1 MFDSLFWAFIALAAL
16 LTITPG
22 ADTVLTVRNT
32 ISGGTRDGLLTMA
45 GVVSG
50 VVFQPLLAAL
60 GLAALFVRLPIAF
73 AAVKLAGAFYLVYLG
88 VQSLHEAA
96 HLWRIRRP
104 NGFGAASILTSRNP
118 WKPYRQGFLT
128 NALNPKIA
136 VFYFAVL
143 PQFIKAGDPVLLKS
157 MAMASCHYLM
167 GAVWLGGIALAAGRA
182 RALLVRPR
190 VKATL
195 EGFSGLA
202 MIGFGA
208 RLAFARAR

>member
-1 MFDSLFWAFIALAAL
+1 
-16 LTITPG
+16 
-22 ADTVLTVRNT
+22 
-32 ISGGTRDGLLTMA
+32 MA

-50 VVFQPLLAAL
+50 VVFQPLLAAF
-60 GLAALFVRLPIAF
+60 GVAALFVRLPIAF
-73 AAVKLAGAFYLVYLG
+73 AAVKLAGAFYLIYLG
-88 VQSLHEAA
+88 VQSLREAMRV
-96 HLWRIRRP
+96 WRTHQA
-104 NGFGAASILTSRNP
+104 NDVKLTSIFTSRDP
-118 WKPYRQGFLT
+118 WKPYREGFLT

-143 PQFIKAGDPVLLKS
+143 PQFIKPADPVLLKS

-182 RALLVRPR
+182 RALLIRPR
-190 VKATL
+190 VKASL
-195 EGFSGLA
+195 EGLSGLA